1 MLAKM
6 QENLK
11 AFLDAKVAQYNQPG
25 FIAND
30 PVSIPHLFTK
40 QQDIEIMGFWAA
52 TLAWGQRV
60 TIINKCK
67 ELITLMDGAPY
78 DFIINHEEPDL
89 KKLLH
94 FKHRT
99 FNDIDTLYF
108 IAFFRHHYKN
118 HESLE
123 SAFIP
128 KEDQTKSAVML
139 RPSKHSGQAYPLTL
153 REPQGEN
160 LRADEPVE
168 KYLNHFRQ
176 YFFSLPDFSHRTKK
190 HVSSPSQKSTCKRLN
205 MFLRWMVRK
214 DNKGVDFGIW
224 NQIKPSQLI
233 MPCDLHVDR
242 VARHLNLITR
252 KQTDWQTAIELTHR
266 LREFDTN
273 DPVKYDFALFGLG
286 IEERWGSEG
295 ILPILP

>member
-1 MLAKM
+1 M
-6 QENLK
+6 
-11 AFLDAKVAQYNQPG
+11 
-25 FIAND
+25 
-30 PVSIPHLFTK
+30 FTK
-40 QQDIEIMGFWAA
+40 KQDIEIMGFWAA

-67 ELITLMDGAPY
+67 ELIVLMDGAPY

-108 IAFFRHHYKN
+108 ISFFRYHYN
-118 HESLE
+118 QHESLE
-123 SAFIP
+123 DAF
-128 KEDQTKSAVML
+128 V
-139 RPSKHSGQAYPLTL
+139 PSDSVKGVEQSLNYF
-153 REPQGEN
+153 RE
-160 LRADEPVE
+160 
-168 KYLNHFRQ
+168 
-176 YFFSLPDFSHRTKK
+176 YFFSLPDYPHRTKK

-214 DNKGVDFGIW
+214 DNCGVDFGIW
-224 NQIKPSQLI
+224 NKLKSAELI

-242 VARHLNLITR
+242 VARKLKLITR
-252 KQTDWQTAIELTHR
+252 KQTDWQTAVELTER
-266 LREFDTN
+266 LREFDPL

-286 IEERWGSEG
+286 IEEKF
-295 ILPILP
+295 